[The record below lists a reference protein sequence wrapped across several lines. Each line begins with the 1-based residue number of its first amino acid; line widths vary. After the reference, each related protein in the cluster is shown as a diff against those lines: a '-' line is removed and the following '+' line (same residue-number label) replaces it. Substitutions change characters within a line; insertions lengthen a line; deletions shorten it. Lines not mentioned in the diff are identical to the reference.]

1 METEHK
7 LWGWGDKS
15 PPTTLIKKLL
25 SKQIIVLDE
34 LTCWHFLKQIV
45 VFCSLMF
52 PVKCVRV
59 TQVVTFLLIDL
70 MCLALVLLVH
80 AFISA
85 ITWCE
90 FGEVIWPYE
99 ALL

>member
-1 METEHK
+1 
-7 LWGWGDKS
+7 
-15 PPTTLIKKLL
+15 
-25 SKQIIVLDE
+25 
-34 LTCWHFLKQIV
+34 
-45 VFCSLMF
+45 MF